1 MTEVVAFQDLNNI
14 FEKQSQPQTTEVI
27 SKNGNFNRIYG
38 RNEKYDGEYKLSQ
51 KLLAE
56 FLGTA
61 IFIYGVC
68 SCNVFFTTDYVKTI
82 LGSSFIS
89 GTVIYI
95 FGRISGAH
103 FNPAVSLAL
112 FIRKKLPALEFL
124 LYVIS
129 QILGA
134 FLGCVLVALCRRG
147 IFEDMDAIRI
157 KDKKKVGWS
166 YIIPVIYEYGGTFT
180 LVMYVLASCERNN
193 YLGPA
198 LGLGYSS
205 VYIAFNSFGAKLSV
219 CSLNPVRALVPA
231 IIQAMAGGNKDPI
244 KQIWL
249 YFVTPFIGAIAAAY
263 TWPTFIYK
271 S

>member
-1 MTEVVAFQDLNNI
+1 MTEIAVLNDPNKT
-14 FEKQSQPQTTEVI
+14 FEKQPQPQTAGVI
-27 SKNGNFNRIYG
+27 PNNGYFNRIYG
-38 RNEKYDGEYKLSQ
+38 RNEQYDGEYKLSQ

-68 SCNVFFTTDYVKTI
+68 SCNVFFSGDYINEI
-82 LGSSFIS
+82 LGSSFIC
-89 GTVIYI
+89 GAVIYI

-112 FIRKKLPALEFL
+112 FIRKKLPAMEL
-124 LYVIS
+124 LFYIIS

-147 IFEDMDAIRI
+147 IFDDMNGIRI
-157 KDKKKVGWS
+157 KDKEKVGWS
-166 YIIPVIYEYGGTFT
+166 YVIPFIYEFGGTFI
-180 LVMYVLASCERNN
+180 LVMFVLSSCERNN

-198 LGLGYSS
+198 LGLAYSS
-205 VYIAFNSFGAKLSV
+205 VYIGINSFGGKLSV